1 MLVKTRGIA
10 VVLLATLTGCAGPGV
25 KRAQLDGEQEQCL
38 AFYREAD
45 AIVAEAGVGD
55 AEASRVR
62 GFPYLRTDRFGAS
75 LGEDDMDPAQ
85 FDAWVDRMVSLD
97 RDARAVE
104 YQNLVDEYRQQLAS
118 DATSFSQRTAACAA
132 ALRRHDGS
140 EPPVYGSLSRRAQ
153 VPPSYSN
160 VQRAFGLYPITSAF
174 MSGGVSRLHRKL
186 RQDFEQP
193 LESLPVKGELVRY
206 GPSDTGGVLERAE
219 VAALLER
226 SATNALRIPEPAGR
240 DGRRLLES
248 FAPIW
253 EVDVASRDD
262 RIGSPEWLD
271 GKLSV
276 AVDRPVVYGRF
287 SHTRFG
293 GETLLQLNYMVWFPA
308 RTPSRPIDLLAGELD
323 GIIWRV
329 TLASDGTPLVFDT
342 IHNCGCYH
350 MFFPSEQVERIPG
363 ADADEEPLFV
373 PQQLRAA
380 PGARAV
386 IRVAAGSHYVQR
398 VYFDQKD
405 VDVSYMLQDYHE
417 LRSLASADGRR
428 SLFAPDGLVPASKRG
443 ERWFLWPSGV
453 RSPGAMRQWGHHAV
467 VFLGKRHFDDP
478 DLMARYFHLTEAAK
492 PPAESGQP

>member
-1 MLVKTRGIA
+1 MLVKARTIFI
-10 VVLLATLTGCAGPGV
+10 VFLATLAGCAGPGV
-25 KRAQLDGEQEQCL
+25 KRTQLDGEQAKCL
-38 AFYREAD
+38 AFYRESD
-45 AIVAEAGVGD
+45 AIVEEAGVGD
-55 AEASRVR
+55 AEAYRVR

-75 LGEDDMDPAQ
+75 LGEESMEAAQ
-85 FDAWVDRMVSLD
+85 FDAWVDRMERLD

-104 YQNLVDEYRQQLAS
+104 YQNLADVSRQQLAS
-118 DATSFSQRTAACAA
+118 DATSFSQRTAACAT

-140 EPPVYGSLSRRAQ
+140 DPRTYGSLSRRSQ

-186 RQDFEQP
+186 RLDFEQP
-193 LESLPVKGELVRY
+193 LESLPVKGQLVRY
-206 GPSDTGGVLERAE
+206 GLGDADGVLDRAKVE
-219 VAALLER
+219 AILER
-226 SATNALRIPEPAGR
+226 SATNPLRIPEPAGR
-240 DGRRLLES
+240 DRRRLLEA
-248 FAPIW
+248 FAPTW
-253 EVDVASRDD
+253 EVDVATRDD
-262 RIGSPEWLD
+262 RIGSPEWL
-271 GKLSV
+271 GGELSI
-276 AVDRPVVYGRF
+276 AVDRPVVYTRF
-287 SHTRFG
+287 SHTRFH

-308 RTPSRPIDLLAGELD
+308 RTPSGRIDLLAGKLD

-329 TLASDGTPLVFDT
+329 TLAPDGAPLIFDT

-350 MFFPSEQVERIPG
+350 MFFPNEQAERIPG

-373 PQQLRAA
+373 PQQLRVP
-380 PGARAV
+380 PGGRVV
-386 IRVAAGSHYVQR
+386 IRVAAGNHYVQR

-405 VDVSYMLQDYHE
+405 GDVSYALRDYHE
-417 LRSLASADGRR
+417 LRSLASANGRR

-478 DLMARYFHLTEAAK
+478 DLMARYFRLTKVARR
-492 PPAESGQP
+492 PADSGHP